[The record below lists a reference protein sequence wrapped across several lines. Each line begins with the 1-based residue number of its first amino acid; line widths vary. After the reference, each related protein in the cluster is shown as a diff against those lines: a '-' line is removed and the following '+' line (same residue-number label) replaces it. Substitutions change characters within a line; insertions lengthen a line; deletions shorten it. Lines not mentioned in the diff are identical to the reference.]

1 MTFAYSADAV
11 AVSLANLWAGVLGF
25 IPSLIAALVV
35 LIVGLIV
42 ASGLGTLVEKI
53 LDGVRLDAGLRKLGL
68 EPYVQRAGM
77 QLRGARFFGRL
88 VYWFLVIV
96 FILAASDVLG
106 LYALSDFLRQV
117 LFYIPNVVIAILIML
132 AAVVLANFL
141 RKLVTAS
148 VLSARLHAAGF
159 LGMLTWW
166 GVTII
171 GFLAALEQ
179 LGIARMT
186 IDRLETGLI
195 AMLALAGGLAF
206 GLGGRD
212 YAAHLLER
220 LRARTEMSH
229 K

>member
-11 AVSLANLWAGVLGF
+11 AVSLSNLWAGVLGF

-53 LDGVRLDAGLRKLGL
+53 LDAVRLDAGLRKLGI
-68 EPYVQRAGM
+68 EPYFQRAGL
-77 QLRGARFFGRL
+77 QLRGAHFFGRI

-141 RKLVTAS
+141 RRLVTAS

-166 GVTII
+166 AAVIV

-206 GLGGRD
+206 GLGGRE
-212 YAAHLLER
+212 YAAHLLAR
-220 LRARTEMSH
+220 LQQRTEIPH